1 MGYFK
6 VDRQIFDHWLWEDQ
20 PFSRGQAWI
29 DLIGLANYED
39 GKTPYKG
46 KAISCKRGTV
56 YRSIS
61 YLATRWGW
69 SREKT
74 RNFLKLLESDNMVT
88 IKATTNRTTITIVNY
103 GKFQDQPTTNQAT
116 NRQRTLQRTDSE
128 ASKEKERIKKNK
140 EREGAAPAI
149 QSDEEIYAELKAMEA
164 AGRWG

>member
-46 KAISCKRGTV
+46 KVISCKRGTV

-103 GKFQDQPTTNQAT
+103 GKFQDQPTTKRRGGPSN
-116 NRQRTLQRTDSE
+116 SE
-128 ASKEKERIKKNK
+128 
-140 EREGAAPAI
+140 
-149 QSDEEIYAELKAMEA
+149 
-164 AGRWG
+164 